1 MTRSLWSG
9 KWVIVGMLGSGVAF
23 EDGQVSMNVQQL
35 MTFMVSEK
43 ALVVI
48 MGYEVFYIDP
58 LLF

>member
-23 EDGQVSMNVQQL
+23 EDGQVSMSVQQL